1 MFRTI
6 NPTYIKSNI
15 DCIIIVF
22 DITDRNSFDNYL
34 KWIIFPDIKNKVN
47 ADCLLVLVGSKL
59 NLKFDRKVSNLVA
72 EKLANENDMKYFE
85 VITKSEENMERLF
98 NYAHYILSKNL

>member
-34 KWIIFPDIKNKVN
+34 KWIIFHDIKNKVH
-47 ADCLLVLVGSKL
+47 ADCLLVLVGSK
-59 NLKFDRKVSNLVA
+59 
-72 EKLANENDMKYFE
+72 
-85 VITKSEENMERLF
+85 
-98 NYAHYILSKNL
+98 